1 MRGCTALFVV
11 VSWSPRY
18 VVFVHYN
25 HSHFLTNR
33 LVCNK
38 QVMQRAIRNDPSEEA
53 NSEVVDEAVDKAV
66 DNAASA

>member
-18 VVFVHYN
+18 DVFVHYN
-25 HSHFLTNR
+25 HFLTNR

-53 NSEVVDEAVDKAV
+53 NSEVVDETVDKAV